1 MAQRAIEEL
10 DKELARTLYVP
21 IEKTQAQ
28 HALTELEL
36 IAQRG
41 TALPPGLTELRAA
54 LQAAIGE
61 AKLPADE
68 GV

>member
-21 IEKTQAQ
+21 IDKAEARR
-28 HALTELEL
+28 ALTELEL
-36 IAQRG
+36 LSERDSSL
-41 TALPPGLTELRAA
+41 TPGLVELRHA
-54 LQAAIGE
+54 LQAAFVE
-61 AKLPADE
+61 AQPRADE